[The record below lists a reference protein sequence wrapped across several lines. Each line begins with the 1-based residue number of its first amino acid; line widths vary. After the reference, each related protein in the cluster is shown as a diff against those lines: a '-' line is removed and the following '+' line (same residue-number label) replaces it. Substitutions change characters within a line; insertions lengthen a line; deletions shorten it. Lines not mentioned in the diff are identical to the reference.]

1 MAGVADR
8 IEYYRY
14 NYPQLTMKTSIGLI
28 LFLLCLQAYPA
39 ETSTIPSQ
47 LRGGIKCDE
56 AVIAKAVELNAQGW
70 VYIMPKPYDSQAGW
84 NNPDTNSTWWVG
96 YWTNKARKDTSQTVP
111 AKDATGTYV
120 GDGEGKAMWQSGGP
134 PMRPNALEWLCSK
147 FGGIKPKSS

>member
-1 MAGVADR
+1 
-8 IEYYRY
+8 
-14 NYPQLTMKTSIGLI
+14 MKTSIGLI

-84 NNPDTNSTWWVG
+84 TNQDTMTAWWPG
-96 YWTNKARKDTSQTVP
+96 YWLNKAKNENSKSIPVKNDDGVYAGS
-111 AKDATGTYV
+111 
-120 GDGEGKAMWQSGGP
+120 GDFKVIWSRGGP
-134 PMRPNALEWLCSK
+134 PAHPSALEWLCSK
-147 FGGIKPKSS
+147 TGGIKPAR

>member
-1 MAGVADR
+1 MLPATQSRIALITVLGILFCFLSLSAYSAD
-8 IEYYRY
+8 
-14 NYPQLTMKTSIGLI
+14 TTSI
-28 LFLLCLQAYPA
+28 PA
-39 ETSTIPSQ
+39 Q

-56 AVIAKAVELNAQGW
+56 TVIAKAVELNAQGW
-70 VYIMPKPYDSQAGW
+70 AYVMHKPYDSQAGW